1 MIVVFSKISSNVKVL
16 EEITGNS
23 EVINNIIYFSNQIK

>member
-16 EEITGNS
+16 EEITENT
-23 EVINNIIYFSNQIK
+23 EVINKIIYYSNQIK